1 MNAQQ
6 ERLIRDNPNLSNE
19 VLAKLIGVTR
29 KPVRLL
35 KKKIGI
41 KQKWS
46 HRGNKIPFF
55 HQSINENF
63 VIENKVIFGK
73 RKVHGGS
80 FSEAM
85 INVDR
90 LIYCLD
96 NDGKHL
102 LKTLEQ
108 KVFDDLEFIKK

>member
-19 VLAKLIGVTR
+19 VLAKLIGISRQSVWSF
-29 KPVRLL
+29 
-35 KKKIGI
+35 KKRNDIVSN
-41 KQKWS
+41 WTHS
-46 HRGNKIPFF
+46 GNKIPFF
-55 HQSINENF
+55 HSCFN
-63 VIENKVIFGK
+63 VKLCTVSKVLFGG
-73 RKVHGGS
+73 VSLHEGS
-80 FSEAM
+80 FKEAM

-102 LKTLEQ
+102 LKTL
-108 KVFDDLEFIKK
+108 